1 MDEYISKIGNPIKI
15 GIIDNTILSI
25 QENLQKTLSQQSY
38 DNIVTVL
45 EPILKVC
52 IILLPIYII
61 YSILYF
67 IYSFLFRRR
76 IKIKML
82 IPIALTTILFYLSY
96 VTYLTFYIY

>member
-1 MDEYISKIGNPIKI
+1 MDEYIRKIGNPIKI

-38 DNIVTVL
+38 DNVETVL
-45 EPILKVC
+45 KPILTVC

-67 IYSFLFRRR
+67 IYSFLFKKR
-76 IKIKML
+76 IKIKLL
-82 IPIALTTILFYLSY
+82 IPIALTTILFYIAY
-96 VTYLTFYIY
+96 VAYLTFYIY